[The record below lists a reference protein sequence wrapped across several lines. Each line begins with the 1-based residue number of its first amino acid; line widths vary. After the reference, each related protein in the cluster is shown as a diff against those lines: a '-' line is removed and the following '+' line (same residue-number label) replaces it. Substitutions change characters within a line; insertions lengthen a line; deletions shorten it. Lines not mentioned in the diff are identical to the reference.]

1 MNQFGHNFRLA
12 IWGESHGH
20 QIGISLDG
28 VPAGIPLSEEDF
40 AEDLARRRSGAPG
53 TTPRREPDVPQ
64 IVSGVY
70 DGYTTGAPLTIEF
83 ANTNTHSQDYSTVM
97 RHYRPSHADLVAYHK
112 FAGFNDPRGG
122 GHFSARLTVALV
134 AAGVVAKKM
143 LPASI
148 RFATRLTEIGG
159 CTDPE
164 RFNEVLHAAAADRD
178 SVGGIVECRV
188 QGVPLGL
195 GQPFFDSAE
204 SMIAHLLFAVP
215 AVKGVEF
222 GSGFAGARL
231 RGSENN
237 DSFTDCDGTTAT
249 NNAGGINGGITNGNE
264 IVVRAALKPT
274 PSIGREQITYNLA
287 TNRVEPLEIHGRH
300 DVCVALRGA
309 VVVEAAGSIDA
320 LAARLTG
327 LYDAREARSIALA
340 AVAELSGLSPSALLT
355 DPEAELAVEGLE
367 ESAARLAAG
376 EPLQYVVGHTEFYGR
391 RFAVREGV
399 LIPRP
404 ETEELVDAILHGER
418 EARRLLDVGTGS
430 GCIAASLA
438 LGMPGTE
445 VFAAD
450 ISDDALTVAAENFQQ
465 LGAAVTLRKA
475 DALNGLE
482 EAFPERFDAIVS
494 NPPYVPESDRA
505 AMHPNVRDHEPGL
518 ALFVPD
524 DDAIRFYRAIARA
537 GRQMLT
543 PGGRLW
549 FEIYERAAA
558 EIVRMLGAEGYTDT
572 EVREDLFGKPRMVC
586 TRLK

>member
-1 MNQFGHNFRLA
+1 MT
-12 IWGESHGH
+12 
-20 QIGISLDG
+20 
-28 VPAGIPLSEEDF
+28 
-40 AEDLARRRSGAPG
+40 RR
-53 TTPRREPDVPQ
+53 
-64 IVSGVY
+64 
-70 DGYTTGAPLTIEF
+70 
-83 ANTNTHSQDYSTVM
+83 
-97 RHYRPSHADLVAYHK
+97 
-112 FAGFNDPRGG
+112 
-122 GHFSARLTVALV
+122 
-134 AAGVVAKKM
+134 
-143 LPASI
+143 
-148 RFATRLTEIGG
+148 
-159 CTDPE
+159 
-164 RFNEVLHAAAADRD
+164 
-178 SVGGIVECRV
+178 
-188 QGVPLGL
+188 
-195 GQPFFDSAE
+195 
-204 SMIAHLLFAVP
+204 
-215 AVKGVEF
+215 
-222 GSGFAGARL
+222 
-231 RGSENN
+231 
-237 DSFTDCDGTTAT
+237 
-249 NNAGGINGGITNGNE
+249 
-264 IVVRAALKPT
+264 
-274 PSIGREQITYNLA
+274 
-287 TNRVEPLEIHGRH
+287 
-300 DVCVALRGA
+300 
-309 VVVEAAGSIDA
+309 GSIDA

-465 LGAAVTLRKA
+465 LG
-475 DALNGLE
+475 

>member
-1 MNQFGHNFRLA
+1 MT
-12 IWGESHGH
+12 
-20 QIGISLDG
+20 
-28 VPAGIPLSEEDF
+28 
-40 AEDLARRRSGAPG
+40 RR
-53 TTPRREPDVPQ
+53 
-64 IVSGVY
+64 
-70 DGYTTGAPLTIEF
+70 
-83 ANTNTHSQDYSTVM
+83 
-97 RHYRPSHADLVAYHK
+97 
-112 FAGFNDPRGG
+112 
-122 GHFSARLTVALV
+122 
-134 AAGVVAKKM
+134 
-143 LPASI
+143 
-148 RFATRLTEIGG
+148 
-159 CTDPE
+159 
-164 RFNEVLHAAAADRD
+164 
-178 SVGGIVECRV
+178 
-188 QGVPLGL
+188 
-195 GQPFFDSAE
+195 
-204 SMIAHLLFAVP
+204 
-215 AVKGVEF
+215 
-222 GSGFAGARL
+222 
-231 RGSENN
+231 
-237 DSFTDCDGTTAT
+237 
-249 NNAGGINGGITNGNE
+249 
-264 IVVRAALKPT
+264 
-274 PSIGREQITYNLA
+274 
-287 TNRVEPLEIHGRH
+287 
-300 DVCVALRGA
+300 
-309 VVVEAAGSIDA
+309 GSIDA

-367 ESAARLAAG
+367 ESAARLAASALLTDPEAELAVEGLEEAAARLAAG

-537 GRQMLT
+537 GRRMLT